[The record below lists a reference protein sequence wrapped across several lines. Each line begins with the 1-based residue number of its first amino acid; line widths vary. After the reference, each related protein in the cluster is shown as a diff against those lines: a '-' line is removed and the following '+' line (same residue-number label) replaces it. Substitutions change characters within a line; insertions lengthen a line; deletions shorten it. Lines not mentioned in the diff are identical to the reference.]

1 MTRSLYSTTALHCY
15 GSWPDRVGSES
26 KGRVVMGTI
35 AVGLGLEAL
44 VSQSVVAE
52 GDGVGGGGGE
62 FYNVMEGLN
71 LGDTPTG
78 YAGHLQ

>member
-1 MTRSLYSTTALHCY
+1 M
-15 GSWPDRVGSES
+15 GSES

-35 AVGLGLEAL
+35 AVVLGTLA
-44 VSQSVVAE
+44 VFSVFPHCLFAAPMYMVHTSWY
-52 GDGVGGGGGE
+52 VGGGGGE